1 MTTTTKNIL
10 NILWFIVVYLLVQVI
25 ATVIVGMAFL
35 MARGSSIPEALGS
48 LSGGFLT
55 EPTAIIVLTAVAN
68 TTLILLFLGFRWAPM
83 SYSYLRTRPWRA
95 LSWIALLGLFTVIP
109 SVWMIEW
116 IDADVPN
123 GIEKV
128 LRALMSDGFGY
139 LSVGILAPIAEE
151 ILFRGAILRC
161 LFTLFSKRMH
171 WLPIVLSA
179 LIFGLAHGNMGQAPH
194 AVALG
199 LLLGWMYYR
208 TGSIIPGIVLHW
220 VNNSVAFAVCNLWP
234 GSEDYKL
241 IDLFGGNAWAMWLS
255 LVFSMLLTII
265 CLLQLARILKKG
277 KRTSR

>member
-68 TTLILLFLGFRWAPM
+68 TTLILLFLGFRWAPV

-123 GIEKV
+123 
-128 LRALMSDGFGY
+128 AY
-139 LSVGILAPIAEE
+139 A
-151 ILFRGAILRC
+151 
-161 LFTLFSKRMH
+161 
-171 WLPIVLSA
+171 
-179 LIFGLAHGNMGQAPH
+179 
-194 AVALG
+194 
-199 LLLGWMYYR
+199 
-208 TGSIIPGIVLHW
+208 
-220 VNNSVAFAVCNLWP
+220 
-234 GSEDYKL
+234 
-241 IDLFGGNAWAMWLS
+241 
-255 LVFSMLLTII
+255 
-265 CLLQLARILKKG
+265 LKKV
-277 KRTSR
+277 